1 MQSIPDLTSGIVFI
15 IALLFISRLNRKIRI
30 KEEGEE
36 SECRHLNKGIKSN
49 EGFPCISACIFKNK
63 YICPVKSKDILV
75 TKIKFGTDGWRAI
88 IADEY
93 TVENVARVSLAT
105 AEWVKKNFD
114 DPSIVIGHDC
124 RFQGELFVETAVKVF
139 VSQGVAVKMAKGFI
153 STPMIS
159 LAAVKKNCSLGV
171 VITASHNPPSYNGFK
186 LKSHHGG
193 PLSPDKVQEVEDMIK
208 DVVESDWKSISLA
221 ASPLVEVVD
230 LETEYVDHVRA
241 NFDIKAIADSGL
253 NLVYDAMY
261 GAGQN
266 VLKRILPDIQFL
278 HCEHN
283 PSFNGVAPEPIA
295 KNLQEL
301 ERYIKDDGTID
312 CALATDGDADR
323 IGLYNG
329 KGEFV
334 DSHHIILLLIHY
346 LAKYKGLTGKIAT
359 AFSTT
364 PRVGK
369 MAEHY
374 GFPSEVVKI
383 GFKYIA
389 GIMIEEDVLVGGEES
404 GGIAVKGHIP
414 ERDGIWMGLIIWEF
428 MAKSGK
434 TLDQLID
441 EVYEIV
447 GSFKFE
453 RSDLHITEELKQRI
467 IRNCE
472 ENNYHSFGQYTV
484 KEVQTIDGF
493 KYFFDDERW
502 VMIRPSGTEP
512 VLRVYAEAPTLEEA
526 RVILKATEQEICN

>member
-1 MQSIPDLTSGIVFI
+1 M
-15 IALLFISRLNRKIRI
+15 A
-30 KEEGEE
+30 
-36 SECRHLNKGIKSN
+36 
-49 EGFPCISACIFKNK
+49 
-63 YICPVKSKDILV
+63 

-93 TVENVARVSLAT
+93 TVENVARVSYAT

-114 DPSIVIGHDC
+114 NPRIVIGHDC

-139 VSQGVAVKMAKGFI
+139 VSQGIEVKMAKGFV
-153 STPMIS
+153 STPMVS
-159 LAAVKKNCSLGV
+159 LAAVKKNCSVGV

-186 LKSHHGG
+186 LKSHLGG
-193 PLSPDKVQEVEDMIK
+193 PLSPEKVQEIEDIIK
-208 DVVESDWKSISLA
+208 EEIPNDWKSVSLA
-221 ASPLVEVVD
+221 NTLVEVVD
-230 LETEYVDHVRA
+230 LETEYVNHVKA
-241 NFDIKAIADSGL
+241 NFDIAAIANSGL
-253 NLVYDAMY
+253 NLVYDAMF

-278 HCEHN
+278 HAEHN
-283 PSFNGVAPEPIA
+283 PSFKGVAPEPIA

-301 ERYIKDDGTID
+301 EQYIKEKGNID

-346 LAKYKGLTGKIAT
+346 LAKYKGLSGKIAT

-369 MAEHY
+369 MAAHY

-389 GIMIEEDVLVGGEES
+389 GIMVNEDVLVGGEES

-434 TLDQLID
+434 TLDELIE

-453 RSDLHITEELKQRI
+453 RSDLHITEALKQSI
-467 IRNCE
+467 ISNCQS
-472 ENNYHSFGQYTV
+472 NNYTAFGKYAI
-484 KEVQTIDGF
+484 KEVQTIDGY
-493 KYFFDDERW
+493 KYFFDDQRW

-526 RVILKATEQEICN
+526 RVILSETEKTICN